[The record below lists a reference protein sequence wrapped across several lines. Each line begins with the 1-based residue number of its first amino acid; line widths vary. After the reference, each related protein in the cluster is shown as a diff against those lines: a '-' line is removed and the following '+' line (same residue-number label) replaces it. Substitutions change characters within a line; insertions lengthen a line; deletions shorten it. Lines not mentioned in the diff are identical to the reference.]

1 MPDFLKTLLLLQFL
15 FDHSEIFTGETRY
28 IVPCYNK
35 ARNSNFC
42 LNFQKLQ
49 KYCRIT
55 DFFKTLLLLQFLFNH
70 SEIFTGE
77 SRHIV
82 SVCNKARISNF
93 CLEFQK
99 LQKFQI
105 SSKHYPSF
113 SSYSIILKFLLEKL
127 DIQCHPITKAEFQ
140 IPACNSRN
148 CRNIAEITDFF
159 QTLLLLQF
167 LFNHSEIFTGETR
180 HIVSPCNK
188 ARISNFCLE
197 FQKLQKLQISLKCY
211 SSFSSY
217 SIILNFLLEK
227 LGIQCHPITK
237 PEFQIFSAQNFRNCR
252 NYSFFQNATLPSV
265 LIQSF

>member
-42 LNFQKLQ
+42 LEFQKLQ
-49 KYCRIT
+49 KYCRNYR
-55 DFFKTLLLLQFLFNH
+55 FLQNATPPSFLFNH

-77 SRHIV
+77 PRHIV
-82 SVCNKARISNF
+82 SLCNKARISNF

-127 DIQCHPITKAEFQ
+127 
-140 IPACNSRN
+140 
-148 CRNIAEITDFF
+148 
-159 QTLLLLQF
+159 
-167 LFNHSEIFTGETR
+167 
-180 HIVSPCNK
+180 
-188 ARISNFCLE
+188 
-197 FQKLQKLQISLKCY
+197 
-211 SSFSSY
+211 
-217 SIILNFLLEK
+217 
-227 LGIQCHPITK
+227 GIQCHPITK
-237 PEFQIFSAQNFRNCR
+237 PEFQIFAQNSRNCR
-252 NYSFFQNATLPSV
+252 NIAEMPDFLKTLLLLQFLFDHSEIFTGETSHIVPPYNEGGISNFC
-265 LIQSF
+265 L